1 MQRLRLAARLVNAS
15 PSLMALLQSDA
26 GRAWKAELFC
36 DIELLRQ
43 EQGPQLVEVE
53 GFSDFEKLWCDF
65 PQACGSFWCL
75 RASGS
80 SCVYRLQGRFSVETE
95 GHATS

>member
-1 MQRLRLAARLVNAS
+1 MGLNDAPVSVRS
-15 PSLMALLQSDA
+15 PCGSSSSPKSSVSDA

-53 GFSDFEKLWCDF
+53 GLSDFEKLWCDF
-65 PQACGSFWCL
+65 P
-75 RASGS
+75 
-80 SCVYRLQGRFSVETE
+80 
-95 GHATS
+95 